1 LTRIGTCHKADCWNC
16 GRLARNAG
24 AQHRRFK
31 DGICRKGRVFPHIK
45 RPEPL
50 ENKMILARVLGNIVA
65 TKKNQRYESASIMLC
80 QQVTP
85 EGDET
90 ATTVL
95 ALNTV
100 DAGVGDTVLIVQ
112 EGWSASTAATGKPG
126 AAIDSA
132 IVGVV
137 DYVDLLN

>member
-1 LTRIGTCHKADCWNC
+1 
-16 GRLARNAG
+16 
-24 AQHRRFK
+24 
-31 DGICRKGRVFPHIK
+31 
-45 RPEPL
+45 
-50 ENKMILARVLGNIVA
+50 MILARVLGNIVA
-65 TKKNQRYESASIMLC
+65 STKNQRYDNASIMLC

-90 ATTVL
+90 AMTVL
-95 ALNTV
+95 ALNAV

-112 EGWSASTAATGKPG
+112 EGWGASTASTGRAG

-137 DYVDLLN
+137 DYVDLLKDEE